1 MSPFS
6 HPQCALLLLLHAF
19 LLICTS
25 LTSPYMYIFSVTHL
39 VMFVLQRIALL
50 IGLLYSLGYTPP
62 PPCEPVCA
70 SRVPRHIA
78 PGSRLYKIVSYM
90 LLSSIA
96 LFPVMF

>member
-50 IGLLYSLGYTPP
+50 IGLLYSLGYTV
-62 PPCEPVCA
+62 EPVCA